1 MCKIFIIMTLL
12 SLAFLEAKTS
22 KITPRVPKSLMKNG
36 CQMMAN
42 GYLLCPKTAPKANAV
57 ISLN

>member
-1 MCKIFIIMTLL
+1 MCKIFLITTLL

-22 KITPRVPKSLMKNG
+22 KITPRVPKSLIQNG

-42 GYLLCPKTAPKANAV
+42 MV
-57 ISLN
+57 IYFVQKLYQRQIL